1 MIQYLEGKKGSAIII
16 VIKEKFIF
24 EFFDME
30 IKPFWRDRSVQE
42 TTLLEMRKVW
52 MKQCLYN

>member
-1 MIQYLEGKKGSAIII
+1 MIQYLEEKKGSAIIL

-24 EFFDME
+24 EFFDVE

-42 TTLLEMRKVW
+42 TRLLEMRKV
-52 MKQCLYN
+52 

>member
-1 MIQYLEGKKGSAIII
+1 MIQYLEGKKGSAIIL

-24 EFFDME
+24 EFFDVE

-42 TTLLEMRKVW
+42 TRLLEMRKVW
-52 MKQCLYN
+52 VKQCLYN